1 MISNDP
7 IVTSAEA
14 VKVWRQNRYNPIRS
28 ATPST
33 VARALEAF
41 EIGDLRDAALLFE
54 SIAERDD
61 TLMSVK
67 PKREK
72 AVSQL
77 DSQVKVIPG
86 SGAMGESH
94 KEVLTDF
101 WGNVTAINAYDRNQK
116 GKFRR
121 LVKQM
126 MTSVSFRYAAH
137 HIVWEVKGG
146 KLRATFEF
154 VPLWLFENRTG
165 CLRYL
170 KNPWAQDG
178 EILADGEWMVTSGD
192 GLMIA
197 CSIGWSAKRNAF
209 NDWLIFS
216 AKFSVPGTLGRTS
229 AKKDSPEGR
238 AMHEAVRTF
247 GHDWAGVIY
256 GDDGTHDKPIEI
268 IQASGNPNGMPMPA
282 VVERVDRKFAALYR
296 GADLSTMSAGSGEGS
311 GASLQEKEGDI
322 LLSDDAETI
331 GETLEEVSRKV
342 IEWYFG
348 YGVEPLAKL
357 ELLVPKREDTKSLVT
372 DAVALA
378 DRGAKVSKA
387 SLMDRLSLQAATD
400 DADALGAAVAATEP
414 TEPTEQVANAMDNV
428 ALSEW
433 LFEIRSALAKD
444 MQPLGDALMGAV
456 QSKDFPAMQAAL
468 KKISEKMPDLAGEA
482 ENLAQVLVTQFTSS
496 FIGDGAEEV
505 ANSGTSDGAV
515 KGWATRKRNGWQ
527 ARPNASAEELGEL
540 VDDALDNMRDPTD
553 RTALFGEVTADEAGL
568 LGLGPGFRHGLS
580 RHGVRHMLKSHGDL
594 VRESSRGQIAITRE
608 DIKRIPE
615 IIANS
620 HHAQHAGKNGQGLD
634 TIRYFYDG
642 SDGTTTVL
650 EEVRTGRKTLVAM
663 QMIKFKKQGLRKVP
677 NRPGK

>member
-1 MISNDP
+1 
-7 IVTSAEA
+7 
-14 VKVWRQNRYNPIRS
+14 
-28 ATPST
+28 
-33 VARALEAF
+33 
-41 EIGDLRDAALLFE
+41 
-54 SIAERDD
+54 
-61 TLMSVK
+61 
-67 PKREK
+67 
-72 AVSQL
+72 
-77 DSQVKVIPG
+77 
-86 SGAMGESH
+86 
-94 KEVLTDF
+94 
-101 WGNVTAINAYDRNQK
+101 
-116 GKFRR
+116 
-121 LVKQM
+121 
-126 MTSVSFRYAAH
+126 
-137 HIVWEVKGG
+137 
-146 KLRATFEF
+146 
-154 VPLWLFENRTG
+154 
-165 CLRYL
+165 
-170 KNPWAQDG
+170 
-178 EILADGEWMVTSGD
+178 MVTSGD